1 MSKATLV
8 FIVGI
13 LLTIVPFL
21 GIPEFWKNTA
31 VTVLGALLLIVGY
44 ALRRAQ
50 FFAEID
56 RGNGERG
63 TNSFVETTQPLFEDR
78 TLQ

>member
-1 MSKATLV
+1 MSKETLV
-8 FIVGI
+8 FVGGI
-13 LLTIVPFL
+13 LLTVVPFL
-21 GIPEFWKNTA
+21 GIPESWKNITVA
-31 VTVLGALLLIVGY
+31 VLGVIFLLMGY
-44 ALRRAQ
+44 ALRRALYL
-50 FFAEID
+50 AKID